1 MKKNTAIFTLC
12 AALLLTGCSNV
23 EKKQDE
29 KNIQNVQ
36 QVITGKATWYGKKF
50 HGKKTASG
58 EKFDMYAMSAAHR
71 TIEFGKKLLVTNIKN
86 GKSIEVYVNDRG
98 PFIKNVVIDLSY
110 AAFKEIA
117 NPNEGFIQ
125 VKIEVLE

>member
-1 MKKNTAIFTLC
+1 MKKNTAIFTFC

-58 EKFDMYAMSAAHR
+58 ETYDMFKMTAAHK
-71 TIEFGKKLLVTNIKN
+71 TLDFGTKLKVTNIKN
-86 GKSIEVYVNDRG
+86 GKSVEVYINDRG
-98 PFIKNVVIDLSY
+98 PFMENVIIDLSY
-110 AAFKEIA
+110 SAFKEIET
-117 NPNEGFIQ
+117 PEKGFAD
-125 VKIEVLE
+125 VKIEVLK

>member
-1 MKKNTAIFTLC
+1 MKQK
-12 AALLLTGCSNV
+12 LLLLSFVILFILTGCSNV
-23 EKKQDE
+23 AS
-29 KNIQNVQ
+29 KNDNGKG
-36 QVITGKATWYGKKF
+36 ITGKATWYGKKF

-71 TIEFGKKLLVTNIKN
+71 TIKFGKKLVVTNIKN
-86 GKSIEVYVNDRG
+86 GKSVEVYVNDRG

-125 VKIEVLE
+125 VKIEVIE